1 MEGLG
6 KLLKECNVCRVLV
19 EMFEAIDGK
28 KIKIGNYDCGLTA
41 YGIQLRRAD
50 FEGLVVETCCLDE
63 DRFAMIVGS
72 DRHQVFEAIPWH
84 EIEFMKGLAEL

>member
-6 KLLKECNVCRVLV
+6 KLLKEYNVCRVLV

-28 KIKIGNYDCGLTA
+28 KNRNYDCRLMV
-41 YGIQLRRAD
+41 YGIQLRCAD
-50 FEGLVVETCCLDE
+50 FETLVVETCCLDE

-84 EIEFMKGLAEL
+84 ESE